1 MCASLP
7 AEIYSSIA
15 RQCADFD
22 GLDRDRTLL
31 SLAQVNRE
39 WSRAATDELYAI
51 PRRLYSFSRQLLFAF
66 GLYLNPSAARAVST
80 LELAWVGGKGGCL
93 SSKLLQ
99 MILSRCGSLK
109 NLTIE
114 RGHVIRRS
122 REPIT
127 QADIDALD
135 AMLSPLSQL
144 EEFKIKCFGYSPDE
158 DARYSLSTE
167 DTSIQLH
174 QDPRPKDQLQFPRSL
189 TDRVRSLRSIAL
201 DGRPM
206 DWIWPVFMRCIGP
219 GLRSLSTG
227 AFLEAGDVDQF
238 AAACTEL
245 ERFEQGNTSVTHAEV
260 SKLIISC
267 GNHLKHIKINGL
279 HDEDGLQRL

>member
-1 MCASLP
+1 
-7 AEIYSSIA
+7 
-15 RQCADFD
+15 
-22 GLDRDRTLL
+22 
-31 SLAQVNRE
+31 
-39 WSRAATDELYAI
+39 
-51 PRRLYSFSRQLLFAF
+51 
-66 GLYLNPSAARAVST
+66 
-80 LELAWVGGKGGCL
+80 
-93 SSKLLQ
+93 

-144 EEFKIKCFGYSPDE
+144 EEFKIKYFGYSSDE
-158 DARYSLSTE
+158 DARYSLSTEDTE